1 VFQIVPAVDKSTSK
15 YFKKIIKETNK
26 QTNKQGRKKFKAEDL
41 NTVHTVQVFH
51 LSN

>member
-26 QTNKQGRKKFKAEDL
+26 QTRKKKI
-41 NTVHTVQVFH
+41 Q
-51 LSN
+51 S